1 VPVGKVVFDV
11 PKMYADHHVEAVRKA
26 LLALPGIEEIIAS
39 SALKR
44 VVVRYDTERLNPG
57 AIEQALQ
64 AAGYAPG
71 EEWELPKLPE
81 GKEDHSPWFQV
92 IPRVTKTDRRD
103 LEMSGDFRKY

>member
-1 VPVGKVVFDV
+1 MPVEKVIFDV

-26 LLALPGIEEIIAS
+26 LLELPGIEQITAS

-44 VVVRYDTERLNPG
+44 VVVRYDTERLNPSV
-57 AIEQALQ
+57 IEQTLR

-92 IPRVTKTDRRD
+92 IPRVTTTDRRD

>member
-1 VPVGKVVFDV
+1 MPVEKVIFDV

-26 LLALPGIEEIIAS
+26 LLELPGIEQITAS

-44 VVVRYDTERLNPG
+44 VVVRYDTERLNPSV
-57 AIEQALQ
+57 IEQTLR

-81 GKEDHSPWFQV
+81 
-92 IPRVTKTDRRD
+92 
-103 LEMSGDFRKY
+103 